1 MALPQRHQI
10 GGQVMKRHWA
20 RLLLSVAL
28 LQLTAPGGNSV
39 FVIESAIVS
48 VSGVP
53 SMEHAAASAKIGL
66 SNGDHLFVRE
76 NPREVCWRIAE
87 NKEAC
92 GTDTVKR

>member
-1 MALPQRHQI
+1 MAPPRRYEI

-20 RLLLSVAL
+20 SSILSLAL
-28 LQLTAPGGNSV
+28 LQLTAPGGNPV
-39 FVIESAIVS
+39 FVTESAIVS
-48 VSGVP
+48 VAP
-53 SMEHAAASAKIGL
+53 SIEHPAARATIGL
-66 SNGDHLFVRE
+66 SNGDHLYVRE

>member
-1 MALPQRHQI
+1 
-10 GGQVMKRHWA
+10 MKRHWA

-28 LQLTAPGGNSV
+28 LPLTAPGGNPV

-48 VSGVP
+48 VAP
-53 SMEHAAASAKIGL
+53 STEHPTASAKIGL

-87 NKEAC
+87 DKEAC